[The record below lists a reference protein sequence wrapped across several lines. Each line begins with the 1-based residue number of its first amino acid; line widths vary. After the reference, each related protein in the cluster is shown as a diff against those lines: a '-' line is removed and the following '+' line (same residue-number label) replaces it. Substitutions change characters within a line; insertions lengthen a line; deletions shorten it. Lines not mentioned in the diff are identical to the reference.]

1 MISYL
6 ISDNRDT
13 LVGMR
18 LAGITGVLLR
28 EREEMLSEFNR
39 CLNDKN
45 IGILILTEKV
55 FDKTTENGV
64 EKKELDETTEY
75 AY

>member
-28 EREEMLSEFNR
+28 EREEMLKEFNR

-45 IGILILTEKV
+45 IGILILIVKFNSER
-55 FDKTTENGV
+55 
-64 EKKELDETTEY
+64 
-75 AY
+75 